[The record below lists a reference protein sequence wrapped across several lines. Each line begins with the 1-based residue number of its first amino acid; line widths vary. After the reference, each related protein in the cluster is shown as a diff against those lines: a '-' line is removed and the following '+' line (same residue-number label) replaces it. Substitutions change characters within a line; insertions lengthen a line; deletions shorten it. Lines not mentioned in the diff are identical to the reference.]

1 MSTSIS
7 DPKFRDFFIG
17 FDISLCDHKNIN
29 NHSPKSDTNAIFVRF
44 FSTTTGIPEN
54 QALIFQHVAK
64 ILLNGS
70 FPQGARPHELP
81 DTPKHFWAP
90 K

>member
-17 FDISLCDHKNIN
+17 FDISLCDHKNIK

-54 QALIFQHVAK
+54 
-64 ILLNGS
+64 
-70 FPQGARPHELP
+70 
-81 DTPKHFWAP
+81 
-90 K
+90 